1 MDNAKK
7 AFTDQ
12 ETAAKATA
20 SAVATPL
27 ADLAKLRTT
36 ADTATKNLGTA
47 LSNLGD
53 QKVAIEKKQIEVDA
67 KKKD

>member
-20 SAVATPL
+20 AAVATPL

-36 ADTATKNLGTA
+36 ADTATKNLSTA
-47 LSNLGD
+47 IGNLED
-53 QKVAIEKKQIEVDA
+53 QKIAISKKQSEVDA